1 MAAPVAS
8 KAAVRTRRL
17 VVAALRRRRAQRAKR
32 AREQQERSRRRI
44 RLIAYGIALVVVLFL
59 LPMTTIILA
68 ISSGPDPRQRL
79 GSGVSSA
86 ALADIPPEALTA
98 YRDAA
103 ATWSVDWA
111 ILAGIGKAECDHG
124 RAQLNGCNPP
134 DTTNYAG
141 ARGYMQFIGSTW
153 RRSLGARELEPR
165 TSPPAADGQGYATDG
180 DGDGDADPWSWADAT
195 HSAARYLASM
205 NATADPEAAVYGY
218 NHSSS
223 YVEDVLAI
231 AATYR
236 AAETA
241 GPGSFSGSA
250 GNVPLATVEGITVHA
265 DIAED
270 VGLMVRTARADG
282 IVLGGGGY
290 RDPQRQIEL
299 RRAHCG
305 SSNYAIYQMPS
316 SQCSPPTAR
325 PGKSNHEK
333 GLAIDF
339 TCNGGGSIGSH
350 SSPCFRWLEANAAAF
365 GLRNLP
371 SEPWHWSVDGT

>member
-1 MAAPVAS
+1 MAAPVAA
-8 KAAVRTRRL
+8 KAASARARRI

-32 AREQQERSRRRI
+32 ARADQQRSRRLI
-44 RLIAYGIALVVVLFL
+44 RLIAYGVAVLMVLFL

-79 GSGVSSA
+79 GPGASAA

-103 ATWSVDWA
+103 ATWKLDWT

-124 RAQLNGCNPP
+124 RVLLDGCNPP
-134 DTTNYAG
+134 DTVNYAG

-165 TSPPAADGQGYATDG
+165 SSPPAADGQGYATDG

-195 HSAARYLASM
+195 HSSARYLAGM
-205 NATADPEAAVYGY
+205 NAATDPEAAVFAY
-218 NHSSS
+218 NHSRS
-223 YVEDVLAI
+223 YVEDVLAT

-241 GPGSFSGSA
+241 GPGSYSGSA

-270 VGLMVRTARADG
+270 VGLLVRTARADG
-282 IVLGGGGY
+282 IVLAGGGY
-290 RDPQRQIEL
+290 RDPHRQIEL

-305 SSNYAIYQMPS
+305 TSPYAIYQMPS

-339 TCNGGGSIGSH
+339 TCNGGSIGSH
-350 SSPCFRWLEANAAAF
+350 SNPCYRWLAANAAAF

>member
-1 MAAPVAS
+1 
-8 KAAVRTRRL
+8 
-17 VVAALRRRRAQRAKR
+17 
-32 AREQQERSRRRI
+32 
-44 RLIAYGIALVVVLFL
+44 
-59 LPMTTIILA
+59 
-68 ISSGPDPRQRL
+68 
-79 GSGVSSA
+79 
-86 ALADIPPEALTA
+86 
-98 YRDAA
+98 
-103 ATWSVDWA
+103 
-111 ILAGIGKAECDHG
+111 
-124 RAQLNGCNPP
+124 
-134 DTTNYAG
+134 
-141 ARGYMQFIGSTW
+141 
-153 RRSLGARELEPR
+153 
-165 TSPPAADGQGYATDG
+165 
-180 DGDGDADPWSWADAT
+180 
-195 HSAARYLASM
+195 M